1 MWFRNLKLYRF
12 AATASLSISTLD
24 AALQTRPLGTCGAMD
39 HCTRGFVTPRQD
51 GVFVHAVN
59 RHWLVSLGVEE
70 KLLPAAVMRQYA
82 AARAAEIEREQG
94 RKVGRREM
102 REIVDYVIEAHL
114 PTALRRQRLTLAWI
128 DPVNGWLV
136 IDTGSDARAD
146 EFMETLLS
154 TVVDLSPRPLLTQV
168 SPSAAMTGWLAGG
181 ETPAMF
187 SVDSDTELRSCSE
200 SQAAIRYAHHSL
212 DGPEIAEHVAHG
224 KISTRLGLTWND
236 RVSFV
241 MTDKLHIKRLTFLD
255 VVREQAEQSAT
266 NADEQF
272 DADLA
277 LMTGELTQMIT
288 DLLAALG
295 GVKEATA

>member
-12 AATASLSISTLD
+12 DATPLSIETLD
-24 AALQTRPLGTCGAMD
+24 TALQTRPLGTCGSME
-39 HCTRGFVTPRQD
+39 HCTRGWVAPRQE

-59 RHWLVSLGVEE
+59 RQWLIALGVEE

-102 REIVDYVIEAHL
+102 REIADRVVEVHL
-114 PTALRRQRLTLAWI
+114 PTALRRQRQTWAWI

-136 IDTGSDARAD
+136 IDTASDARAD
-146 EFMETLLS
+146 EFIEKLLA
-154 TVVDLSPRPLLTQV
+154 TVDDLSPRPLQTQV
-168 SPSAAMTGWLAGG
+168 SPNTAMTDWLAGG
-181 ETPAMF
+181 EAPAVF
-187 SVDSDTELRSCSE
+187 SVDSDTELRSCSAA
-200 SQAAIRYAHHSL
+200 QATIRYAHHSL

-224 KISTRLGLTWND
+224 KIATRLGLTWND

-241 MTDKLHIKRLTFLD
+241 LTDKLHIKRLTFLD
-255 VVREQAEQSAT
+255 VVREQAAQSAM

-272 DADLA
+272 DVDFA
-277 LMTGELTQMIT
+277 LMAGELAGMLK
-288 DLLAALG
+288 DLVAALG